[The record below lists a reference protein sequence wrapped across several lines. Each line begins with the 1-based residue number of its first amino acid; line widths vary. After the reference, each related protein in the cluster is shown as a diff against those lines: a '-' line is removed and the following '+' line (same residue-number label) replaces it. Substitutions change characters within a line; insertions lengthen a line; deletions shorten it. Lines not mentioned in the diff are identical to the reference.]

1 MAENKKKVYLITF
14 KCDCILGECAQ
25 IINDEC
31 GLNDLGYRLD
41 FEQKDG
47 NLSTDTKK
55 ILFTSQPYDIT
66 VTDTETNESITE
78 GEDKSGNTYSVEECV
93 ESVEKSWVEK
103 KLKLKSGSRYY
114 IQGFQTS
121 DGTFTKKI
129 SCKIETEGA
138 FDANKLSMIYDD
150 KFYELHCSIS
160 NNEAEGC
167 LCDMIVPDEDIF
179 NPYELY
185 YDGKKFKCNK
195 FRIDRVLKGESY
207 MTFEWN

>member
-1 MAENKKKVYLITF
+1 MRYIADSAGYVKEVSFGAIITCEGSECVEYTGAAPEGYSSLEDWF
-14 KCDCILGECAQ
+14 NTCGGELWRWM
-25 IINDEC
+25 IV
-31 GLNDLGYRLD
+31 
-41 FEQKDG
+41 DG
-47 NLSTDTKK
+47 NLTLDPSAEPPADPGV
-55 ILFTSQPYDIT
+55 SD
-66 VTDTETNESITE
+66 
-78 GEDKSGNTYSVEECV
+78 SGIIYV
-93 ESVEKSWVEK
+93 ESVEESWVEK

>member
-1 MAENKKKVYLITF
+1 ME
-14 KCDCILGECAQ
+14 
-25 IINDEC
+25 
-31 GLNDLGYRLD
+31 
-41 FEQKDG
+41 
-47 NLSTDTKK
+47 
-55 ILFTSQPYDIT
+55 
-66 VTDTETNESITE
+66 
-78 GEDKSGNTYSVEECV
+78 SVEE
-93 ESVEKSWVEK
+93 SWVEK
-103 KLKLKSGSRYY
+103 KLNLKSGSRYY

-150 KFYELHCSIS
+150 KFYELHCSIF
-160 NNEAEGC
+160 NNEAEDC